1 MCMSTT
7 AVSSKILSEAEEQA
21 RQILAETEKEVQ
33 QIQDQAQKELDALDK
48 QIQADVDQAAQQEQ
62 HRILAAAR
70 QAITSELL
78 KAKHQVLDEVFTTAK
93 QALADMPPEQYRQ
106 FLVDLLK
113 QALSTGNEVVLPAEG
128 EKHLDQ
134 QLRDQAN
141 QQLKKNAALQLSQE
155 KIPGSGGF
163 LLSADK
169 ISTKVT
175 WEVLL
180 EQARRELEPELA
192 KILFSASQAPEQSG
206 RTLWHPFGPAN
217 FVKIGATPLP

>member
-1 MCMSTT
+1 MFMTTT

-21 RQILAETEKEVQ
+21 QQILAEAEKQVQ
-33 QIQDQAQKELDALDK
+33 QLQDQSQKELDALDK
-48 QIQADVDQAAQQEQ
+48 QIQADVDQAAEQEQ

-70 QAITSELL
+70 QAITAQLL
-78 KAKHQVLDEVFTTAK
+78 RAKHQVLDEVFAAAK
-93 QALADMPPEQYRQ
+93 KSLTDMPPDEYRQ

-134 QLRDQAN
+134 QLLDQVN
-141 QQLKKNAALQLSQE
+141 QQLNNTATLQLSQD

-163 LLSADK
+163 LLAADK
-169 ISTKVT
+169 ISIRVT

-180 EQARRELEPELA
+180 GQARRELEPELA
-192 KILFSASQAPEQSG
+192 KILFPAAQAPE
-206 RTLWHPFGPAN
+206 
-217 FVKIGATPLP
+217 